1 MKRNR
6 SGVGRR
12 ALQATLVLG
21 IASLVAGCTTSPFD
35 LTASAV
41 RDHRAAWEA
50 LGLTDYEF
58 DVQRQCE
65 CSADWVRPAR
75 VVVSAGRVAEA
86 TYADS
91 GQPAAASMTY
101 PTIDELF
108 DMIEEAIRMEA
119 PGLWVS
125 YDARLQ
131 YPTEISINYQEQ
143 VVDDEISISARNLV
157 AR

>member
-1 MKRNR
+1 MRLNR
-6 SGVGRR
+6 SGVRR
-12 ALQATLVLG
+12 GALQATLVLG
-21 IASLVAGCTTSPFD
+21 IASLVAGCSTSPFD
-35 LTASAV
+35 LSASAV

-58 DVQRQCE
+58 DVHRQCE

-75 VVVSAGRVAEA
+75 VVVRGGRVVEA

-108 DMIEEAIRMEA
+108 DMIEEAIRLEA

-125 YDARLQ
+125 YDPRLE
-131 YPTEISINYQEQ
+131 YPTDISINYQEQ
-143 VVDDEISISARNLV
+143 VVDDEISISAKNLV